1 MKLHMCQVEG
11 IKSIVVY
18 IANELSRRAFFFF
31 KASDV
36 RICRAESIRHRE
48 SRVQEINTRLVTFAR
63 VDRQMRVD
71 DVDKLGGVTEKVV
84 FMLGDELGVRSEG
97 GDPIEDVGEIRT
109 GRSELVIEEVRFVD
123 YFDQR
128 ELPYAMIPLSVELG
142 VGDAQRVAR
151 FI

>member
-1 MKLHMCQVEG
+1 M
-11 IKSIVVY
+11 
-18 IANELSRRAFFFF
+18 
-31 KASDV
+31 

-97 GDPIEDVGEIRT
+97 GDPIEDVGKIGT

-128 ELPYAMIPLSVELG
+128 ELPYAKIPLSVELG